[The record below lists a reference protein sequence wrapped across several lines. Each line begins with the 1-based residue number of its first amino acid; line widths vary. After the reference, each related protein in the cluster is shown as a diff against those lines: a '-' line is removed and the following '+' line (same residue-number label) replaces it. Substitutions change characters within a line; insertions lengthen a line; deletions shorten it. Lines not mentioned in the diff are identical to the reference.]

1 MMGHPRLTD
10 EWARQLARG
19 RRAAGYF
26 RVPTGI
32 WIGAGLTAAGLV
44 AAGVVLCGWL
54 S

>member
-19 RRAAGYF
+19 RRAAGFF
-26 RVPTGI
+26 RVGTGFY
-32 WIGAGLTAAGLV
+32 IGAGLVVAGLV